1 MHNIQSLSNR
11 SRGYLIL
18 RVSERSEHC
27 SRALRSSEISNLL
40 FSLFVNIVSIRSNI
54 KNRGLEAIVPKF
66 LGLFAQSLM
75 LQTKTVASTIR
86 QIDIVASD

>member
-1 MHNIQSLSNR
+1 
-11 SRGYLIL
+11 
-18 RVSERSEHC
+18 
-27 SRALRSSEISNLL
+27 
-40 FSLFVNIVSIRSNI
+40 
-54 KNRGLEAIVPKF
+54 LEAIVPKF